1 MFLSLGERIAIIRT
15 ANGLSQQQ
23 LADKVGCHQTY
34 INKIEMG
41 IKVPSATVVSLL
53 CKALH
58 ITPNDIIDIEEG
70 KENGS
75 ET

>member
-1 MFLSLGERIAIIRT
+1 MSLGERIAIIRT
-15 ANGLSQQQ
+15 ANGLSQRQ

-41 IKVPSATVVSLL
+41 IKVPSATVISLL

>member
-1 MFLSLGERIAIIRT
+1 MSLGERIAIIRT

-58 ITPNDIIDIEEG
+58 ITPNDLYGINEQEDESNE
-70 KENGS
+70 
-75 ET
+75 

>member
-1 MFLSLGERIAIIRT
+1 MSLGERIAIIRT

-58 ITPNDIIDIEEG
+58 ITPNDLYGINEQEDEDE
-70 KENGS
+70 
-75 ET
+75 

>member
-1 MFLSLGERIAIIRT
+1 MSLGERIAIIRT

-41 IKVPSATVVSLL
+41 IKVPSATVISLL

-58 ITPNDIIDIEEG
+58 ITPNDLYGINEQEDEDE
-70 KENGS
+70 
-75 ET
+75 